1 MIKHFFNK
9 IYYAHLKIENEVRLT
24 KSKSDFSWGMIIE
37 IIAGFELGIGA
48 FTASIPT
55 YLFIRNYFDYIVA
68 IPFAVLLEADYYS
81 C

>member
-1 MIKHFFNK
+1 
-9 IYYAHLKIENEVRLT
+9 
-24 KSKSDFSWGMIIE
+24 MIIE

-48 FTASIPT
+48 LIASIPT

-81 C
+81 CWVYSIFMNNEDGNYNSLSR